1 MLYGVRGLIKMNK
14 HNKLVVV
21 KKDIKHSHKENELVE
36 MKQLLKELAKS
47 TKNIEKT
54 LGKMAD
60 DNNSDWLPKAYI

>member
-1 MLYGVRGLIKMNK
+1 
-14 HNKLVVV
+14 VVV